1 MVCGLKFCWFF
12 ISGRIFGT
20 KFWKAGSESVDLSI
34 VIPALNEAKKIRS
47 DVEAAAQFIDRE
59 KMTGEIIVVDDGSTD
74 NTSEEARK
82 SSIPDSVF
90 LRVISLERNRG
101 KGFALKAG
109 ILATRGDVVLFAD
122 SGTCVPYANALA
134 QIEKIR
140 DGEADIAIASRRLK
154 GTVIKRNRSLQR
166 RVLSW
171 IFRQAALM
179 LTDLPRRIT
188 DTQCGFKV
196 YDGNIARELFKRCVT
211 AGFMFEL
218 EVLLRA
224 LKRGYRIE
232 EFPVEWTC
240 DLDTRLK
247 PAGDAVGVLKELLKV
262 RSLVKEEKS
271 VRQKDSSEKP
281 L

>member
-1 MVCGLKFCWFF
+1 M
-12 ISGRIFGT
+12 
-20 KFWKAGSESVDLSI
+20 DLSI
-34 VIPALNEAKKIRS
+34 VIPALNEVSKIRF
-47 DVEAAAQFIDRE
+47 DAEAAAQFIDKE

-82 SSIPDSVF
+82 AGIPDSVF
-90 LRVISLERNRG
+90 LRVISLKTNRG
-101 KGFALKAG
+101 KGFAVKTG
-109 ILATRGDVVLFAD
+109 ILASRGDVVLFAD
-122 SGTCVPYANALA
+122 SGTCVPYANALS

-140 DGEADIAIASRRLK
+140 AGDLDIAIASRRLK
-154 GTVIKRNRSLQR
+154 ETVIKRNRSLR
-166 RVLSW
+166 RRMLSW
-171 IFRQAALM
+171 IFRQISLI

-196 YDGNIARELFKRCVT
+196 YDGKIARDLFKKCVT
-211 AGFMFEL
+211 TGFMFEL

-224 LKRGYRIE
+224 LRGGYRIE

-247 PAGDAVGVLKELLKV
+247 PAGDAIGVLKELLKV
-262 RSLVKEEKS
+262 RSLIKEEKS
-271 VRQKDSSEKP
+271 VKEDNPSGKP

>member
-1 MVCGLKFCWFF
+1 M
-12 ISGRIFGT
+12 
-20 KFWKAGSESVDLSI
+20 DLSI
-34 VIPALNEAKKIRS
+34 VIPALNEASKIRF
-47 DVEAAAQFIDRE
+47 DVEAAAGFIDRE

-74 NTSEEARK
+74 GTSQEARK
-82 SSIPDSVF
+82 ASIPPSVS
-90 LRVISLERNRG
+90 LQVIRLEKNKG
-101 KGFALKAG
+101 KGFAVKTG
-109 ILATRGDVVLFAD
+109 ILTSRGDVVLFAD
-122 SGTCVPYANALA
+122 SGTCVPYANALP

-140 DGEADIAIASRRLK
+140 AGDVDIAIASRRLK
-154 GTVIKRNRSLQR
+154 ETVIKRNRSILR

-188 DTQCGFKV
+188 DTQCGFKI
-196 YDGNIARELFKRCVT
+196 YDGAVARELFQGCVT
-211 AGFMFEL
+211 YGFMFEL

-247 PAGDAVGVLKELLKV
+247 PAGDAVNVLKELLKV
-262 RSLVKEEKS
+262 RSLIKEEKS
-271 VRQKDSSEKP
+271 DEQKDSTGKP